1 MTILP
6 ITLFGHPILRQKSKR
21 VRGIDVS
28 IQKLIDDMHETLEA
42 AHGVGLAAPQVGLLL
57 RVIVI
62 HIPEQE
68 PLALINPQV
77 VRKRGER
84 VVPEGCLS
92 LPGYRG
98 EVKRSETVTV
108 KGLDPQGM
116 EIRIKADELLAQAL
130 EHEIDH
136 LNGILFVDHLVSPDG
151 LWKIEPE
158 EEPDEEEAV
167 PAGARQAEL

>member
-6 ITLFGHPILRQKSKR
+6 ITLFGNPILRQKSKR

-108 KGLDPQGM
+108 KGLDSQGK
-116 EIRIKADELLAQAL
+116 ETRIKADELLAQAL

-151 LWKIEPE
+151 LWKIELE
-158 EEPDEEEAV
+158 EEPEEEEAV